1 MHAWLVY
8 IQLQFQSLFGGDCWK
23 IDYKGRLDTVGE
35 ELGSSSKSRHI
46 RTYAKFGCSSYIRS
60 CRSITHDY
68 RARPN
73 LKLHVKK
80 KLLPDG
86 I

>member
-35 ELGSSSKSRHI
+35 ELGSSSK
-46 RTYAKFGCSSYIRS
+46 GSYIRS

-80 KLLPDG
+80 SYRLMGYEPQA
-86 I
+86 